1 MSDESRTRAV
11 LAIDLGGSKFI
22 VGFVDNNGKVLR
34 SHREEWLD
42 PEDGEKVMNQFLS
55 VVRSELSSIPYKIE
69 AVGIAAPGLVDS
81 EKGMLVSMSLGHI
94 HMWDTTKFFQD
105 EFGLHAFINN
115 DAKACAL
122 AEMWFGSCRDCNHF
136 LYITASTG
144 VGGAFILDGR
154 LYDGA
159 FGRAGE
165 VGNSFLIKN
174 GRPNGRGRLGT
185 LEMYASTCGI
195 AANYIELGGRVPED
209 GSAVN
214 GKYISECA
222 AAGDLAAQEAYRLEG
237 EYLGTLI
244 AQACNLLDLERV
256 VIGGGISL
264 AFPLYK
270 DSLEKT
276 IFEQKYWRDEEFSV
290 VPTVLGY
297 EGALV
302 GAATVAWLGIGEK
315 LKRPEYEKHNLL

>member
-1 MSDESRTRAV
+1 MRDKTRAV
-11 LAIDLGGSKFI
+11 LAVDLGGSKFI
-22 VGFVDNNGKVLR
+22 VGFVDNRGKILQ

-42 PEDGEKVMNQFLS
+42 SQNKEKVMEQFMTVIRRELNS
-55 VVRSELSSIPYKIE
+55 VPYEVE
-69 AVGIAAPGLVDS
+69 AAGIAAPGFVDA
-81 EKGMLVSMSLGHI
+81 EKGVLVSMSLGQI
-94 HMWDTTKFFQD
+94 QMWRAAEEFQKV
-105 EFGLHAFINN
+105 FNLRTFINN

-122 AEMWFGSCRDCNHF
+122 SEMWFGSCRDCNHF

-165 VGNSFLIKN
+165 IGNSFIVKN
-174 GRPNGRGRLGT
+174 GRANGRGRLGT

-195 AANYIELGGRVPED
+195 TANYLELGGCIPED

-214 GKYISECA
+214 GKYISERA
-222 AAGDLAAQEAYRLEG
+222 AAGDSAARRAYEQEG

-244 AQACNLLDLERV
+244 AQACNMLDLERV

-270 DSLEKT
+270 DALEKT
-276 IFEQKYWRDEEFSV
+276 LYEQKYWRDEDFAV

-297 EGALV
+297 EGALI
-302 GAATVAWLGIGEK
+302 GAATVAWLGIGEE
-315 LKRPEYEKHNLL
+315 LIRPEYVKHDVY